1 LLVQIDGLEE
11 DRLAK
16 PNRPLPSGR
25 ISVENA
31 RVLYYVLFMLMWAA
45 SLYTRTTLCTLVYS
59 IAIVVYNE
67 GGLAKLP
74 VLKNVI
80 GALGLAC
87 YCWGTTVIL
96 GIESH
101 FISLGRFPFVF
112 KLSC

>member
-16 PNRPLPSGR
+16 PNRPLPAGR

-31 RVLYYVLFMLMWAA
+31 RALYYVLFMLMWAA
-45 SLYTRTTLCTLVYS
+45 SLYARTTLCTLVYS

-67 GGLAKLP
+67 GGLAKLH
-74 VLKNVI
+74 VLKNVV

-87 YCWGTTVIL
+87 YCWGTTIIL
-96 GIESH
+96 GIKSH
-101 FISLGRFPFVF
+101 FISLWRFPFVF
-112 KLSC
+112 KLTC